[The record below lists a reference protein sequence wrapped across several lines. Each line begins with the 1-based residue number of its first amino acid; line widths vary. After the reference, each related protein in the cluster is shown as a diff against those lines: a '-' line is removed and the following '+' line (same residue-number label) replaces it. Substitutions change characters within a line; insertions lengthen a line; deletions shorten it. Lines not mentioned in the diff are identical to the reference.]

1 MFSNFINAFFTMR
14 DFNMV
19 QNTCLRGITG
29 RLFAVIFFSLL
40 AALFLGSLTAFA
52 ADPVLD
58 VRAFPLA
65 DKALPVSPGA
75 DVTYF
80 YQIENTGATPVSEIN
95 ITDDKCTEVTYD
107 AVNQDANVDH
117 KLDKGETWSYYCKI
131 KAGSTTTSTVK
142 VSGHVDG
149 APVSAVT
156 TTTLRVPAG
165 GGASGGV
172 GGTGTV
178 GADGGIVFYDPADG
192 SGAGGNIVPNGMP
205 NTGNGGA
212 NKAKAKSAKVTEK
225 AVKTTKKL
233 EIPAL
238 KVDAKIED
246 VGLTKTGS
254 MNVPANDDNV
264 GLYKHG
270 AKPGDKGNAV
280 IAGHLDTYTSSNG
293 VFKNLDKLKTGD
305 DIFVTDSGN
314 TTHFRVSKSEVYDSE
329 SAPLQAIFGSSDKVR
344 LNLITCTGKW
354 DNRLHQYT
362 HRLVI
367 YTDLVQ

>member
-1 MFSNFINAFFTMR
+1 MREFI
-14 DFNMV
+14 MV

-29 RLFAVIFFSLL
+29 RLFAVFFISLL
-40 AALFLGSLTAFA
+40 ATLFLGSLTAFA

-65 DKALPVSPGA
+65 DKALPVATGG

-80 YQIENTGATPVSEIN
+80 YQIENTGETPVSEIN
-95 ITDDKCTEVTYD
+95 ITDNKCTEVTYD
-107 AVNQDANVDH
+107 AVNQDSNVDH
-117 KLDKGETWSYYCKI
+117 KLDKGETWSYYCRT
-131 KAGSTTTSTVK
+131 KAGATTTSTVN
-142 VSGHVDG
+142 VSGHVEG
-149 APVSAVT
+149 TPVSAVT
-156 TTTLRVPAG
+156 TTTLRVPVG

-192 SGAGGNIVPNGMP
+192 SGTVGADGNIVPNGMP
-205 NTGNGGA
+205 NTGKGA
-212 NKAKAKSAKVTEK
+212 AHKEKAKSAKVTEK
-225 AVKTTKKL
+225 AVKNTKKL

-254 MNVPANDDNV
+254 MNVPTNDDNV

-270 AKPGDKGNAV
+270 AKPGHKGNAV

-293 VFKNLDKLKTGD
+293 VFKDLDKLKTGD
-305 DIFVTDSGN
+305 SVFVTEGEN
-314 TTHFRVSKSEVYDSE
+314 TLQYKVAKSETYDAKN
-329 SAPLQAIFGSSDKVR
+329 APMEAIFGSSDKAR
-344 LNLITCTGKW
+344 LNLITCAGKW
-354 DNRLHQYT
+354 DNRLHQYS